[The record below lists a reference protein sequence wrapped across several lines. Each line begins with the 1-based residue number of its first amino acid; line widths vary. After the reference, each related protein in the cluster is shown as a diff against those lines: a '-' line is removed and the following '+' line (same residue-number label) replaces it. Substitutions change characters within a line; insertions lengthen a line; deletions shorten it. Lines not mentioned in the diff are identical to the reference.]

1 MVYFSIFQGQLE
13 SKGKQVDD
21 MSARLRRAEKNVED
35 LENASIP
42 MSAPAF
48 CTPQKGNRPKSSSGE
63 RSDRRNCSLCGQK
76 QTGARFRLLRLTRGV
91 DGGGHVASHWKCISS
106 VM

>member
-1 MVYFSIFQGQLE
+1 
-13 SKGKQVDD
+13 
-21 MSARLRRAEKNVED
+21 MSARLKRAEKNVED

-63 RSDRRNCSLCGQK
+63 
-76 QTGARFRLLRLTRGV
+76 
-91 DGGGHVASHWKCISS
+91 
-106 VM
+106 

>member
-1 MVYFSIFQGQLE
+1 MTSAPRRARTCGFRFELSQVIRGVIIRLTDVSIFQGQLE
-13 SKGKQVDD
+13 SKGKNMDD
-21 MSARLRRAEKNVED
+21 MAARLKRAEKNVED

-63 RSDRRNCSLCGQK
+63 
-76 QTGARFRLLRLTRGV
+76 
-91 DGGGHVASHWKCISS
+91 
-106 VM
+106 

>member
-1 MVYFSIFQGQLE
+1 MTWAPRRARTCSFRFELGLMTRGAMIIIDVSIFQGQLE
-13 SKGKQVDD
+13 SKGKHNDD
-21 MSARLRRAEKNVED
+21 MAARLKRAEKNVED

-63 RSDRRNCSLCGQK
+63 
-76 QTGARFRLLRLTRGV
+76 
-91 DGGGHVASHWKCISS
+91 
-106 VM
+106 

>member
-1 MVYFSIFQGQLE
+1 MSRFVFQGQLD
-13 SKGKQVDD
+13 SKGQQVDD
-21 MSARLRRAEKNVED
+21 MSARLKRAEKNVED

-63 RSDRRNCSLCGQK
+63 
-76 QTGARFRLLRLTRGV
+76 
-91 DGGGHVASHWKCISS
+91 
-106 VM
+106 